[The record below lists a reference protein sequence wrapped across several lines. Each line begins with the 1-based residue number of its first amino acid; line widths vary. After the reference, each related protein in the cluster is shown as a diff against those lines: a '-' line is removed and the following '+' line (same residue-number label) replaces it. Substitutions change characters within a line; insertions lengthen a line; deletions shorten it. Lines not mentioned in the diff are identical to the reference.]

1 MVNGEGDTE
10 KWLAVAQSDSGRIV
24 AARNK
29 PGRMSQFSWFKV
41 WEPNGS
47 STVEGPL
54 NAPTGWTSYTYPLG
68 FDITADGAH
77 MVYGYSNTSGFCPIS
92 FGRGFYVRP
101 VTNSSLEPIA
111 VSGWLH
117 PTLFGSRVIAHS
129 GSDVVLQDPSTTVR
143 EPLRG
148 LADDESRRRTRPCD
162 RTDAAANGQ
171 LIALE
176 FENYPT
182 EGKILLLAT
191 AGGIGGDLGNPPAI
205 DCFMPASGVADDVS
219 LSQDAR
225 FVAWSDARASR
236 SPARRSRTPRSA
248 R

>member
-77 MVYGYSNTSGFCPIS
+77 MVYGYSNSTGFCCPIS

-111 VSGWLH
+111 VSGQ
-117 PTLFGSRVIAHS
+117 AA
-129 GSDVVLQDPSTTVR
+129 SD
-143 EPLRG
+143 PLRLARDRALRLGRRASRTRRRPYESHFDG
-148 LADDESRRRTRPCD
+148 LADDESRRRTHRGPHA
-162 RTDAAANGQ
+162 TPP
-171 LIALE
+171 
-176 FENYPT
+176 PT
-182 EGKILLLAT
+182 G
-191 AGGIGGDLGNPPAI
+191 
-205 DCFMPASGVADDVS
+205 S
-219 LSQDAR
+219 
-225 FVAWSDARASR
+225 
-236 SPARRSRTPRSA
+236 
-248 R
+248 